1 MSNREK
7 DEKRSQIG
15 EESYQAWLNQPPI
28 QFPLHP
34 YSPIRYSYNN
44 SSSSHVGNGDNEVE
58 VGMDELL
65 QQMSA
70 MDAMLLHA
78 FQDNELGDDTHI
90 IESFF
95 ESLKSVSNTPL
106 FGPGQSKST

>member
-1 MSNREK
+1 M
-7 DEKRSQIG
+7 
-15 EESYQAWLNQPPI
+15 NQPPI
-28 QFPLHP
+28 QFPLCP
-34 YSPIRYSYNN
+34 DSLIKNSYRN
-44 SSSSHVGNGDNEVE
+44 SSYSHVGNGGNEIE

-65 QQMSA
+65 RDMGS
-70 MDAMLLHA
+70 MELVLLYA
-78 FQDNELGDDTHI
+78 FQDNDLGDDTHI